1 MDGVLKYMNK
11 LKTVISKIVILVLIF
26 CIIVVFVAYKNNIS
40 YITDIDKYSGLTQ
53 EVDKIEVSYDINENY
68 SLDFTIDDPSELN
81 EIMYLILNTKLN
93 KIDGYMDGSNTI
105 LYIYQGS
112 NIYRINSRRVG
123 YNNKTYLF
131 ETTLLYEKITNIKN
145 SRFAEK

>member
-1 MDGVLKYMNK
+1 MEGVLKYMNK
-11 LKTVISKIVILVLIF
+11 LKMVISKIVILVLIF
-26 CIIVVFVAYKNNIS
+26 CIIVVFIAYKNNIS
-40 YITDIDKYSGLTQ
+40 YITDIDKYRGLTQ
-53 EVDKIEVSYDINENY
+53 DVDKIEVSYDINENY

-112 NIYRINSRRVG
+112 KIYRINSRRVG

-145 SRFAEK
+145 SRFPV